1 MLYLLLFPSNK
12 IQTVHFWNIKHFF
25 AKEVEGET
33 FYCDS
38 IICTNTKRQ
47 KYTGNIVFLLTGI
60 HRDLVCYCFLK
71 FICGSGP
78 ADYWKTYLQLHP
90 LSSLSEKCSIRNE
103 NVPRYQSEKFFSSK
117 KIACK
122 SKCCLIYYYQ
132 SHFFMENE
140 VDMNGDYYGQ
150 PYLKKNTKLTQN
162 S

>member
-1 MLYLLLFPSNK
+1 MVELICCQIGKGKYALLIIISTELDLISLF
-12 IQTVHFWNIKHFF
+12 FYIKHFF

-90 LSSLSEKCSIRNE
+90 LSSLSEKCSIRK
-103 NVPRYQSEKFFSSK
+103 EKGSLIS
-117 KIACK
+117 K
-122 SKCCLIYYYQ
+122 SKISLRCFTKRREKL
-132 SHFFMENE
+132 FTNF
-140 VDMNGDYYGQ
+140 
-150 PYLKKNTKLTQN
+150 YLKC
-162 S
+162 SPSI

>member
-1 MLYLLLFPSNK
+1 MLCITKILELVIALICFPIRENMLYLLSCPSNK
-12 IQTVHFWNIKHFF
+12 IYFWNIKHFF
-25 AKEVEGET
+25 TKEVEGET

-90 LSSLSEKCSIRNE
+90 LSSLSEKCSIRK
-103 NVPRYQSEKFFSSK
+103 EKGSLISPSK
-117 KIACK
+117 ISLSLRCFTKRK
-122 SKCCLIYYYQ
+122 EKL
-132 SHFFMENE
+132 FTNF
-140 VDMNGDYYGQ
+140 
-150 PYLKKNTKLTQN
+150 YLKC
-162 S
+162 SPSI